1 MSVSN
6 PSSNRGILARIF
18 ISPDE
23 RRFRAG
29 WRLLLHAMLVFLIT
43 GILVYLALPFIQD
56 PALLSTNTSAVGF
69 LLELIA
75 ILGATWLARR
85 TLDRR
90 SFKSLGFEWDQFTL
104 TDLLLGFFIP
114 AIMMALIFLTEW
126 ALGYLTFQGFA
137 WQYEDFSTVLRGLAS
152 GFAAFVFVAISEEVL
167 SRGYHLQNIT
177 EGTNL
182 FWGLILSSTVF
193 SILHLANPSS
203 GLSAVTGLIAAGIF
217 LAFGWIRTRQLWLP
231 IGLHLG
237 WNFFEGNIFGFQVS
251 GLETFRLLRHSI
263 DGPVWLTG
271 GSFGPEAGLIIL
283 PAMALGIW
291 LIVIFT
297 RGRSGIS
304 LDLFETQ
311 KLTPPSSEPGEQA
324 PAQDQPPSV

>member
-1 MSVSN
+1 VTEKLR
-6 PSSNRGILARIF
+6 NRNLLAMIF

-29 WRLLLHAMLVFLIT
+29 WRLLLHSVLIFLISGLLVFAAI
-43 GILVYLALPFIQD
+43 PFIQD
-56 PALLSTNTSAVGF
+56 LSVLTTTTSPVGF

-75 ILGATWLARR
+75 ILAATWIARR

-90 SFKSLGFEWDQFTL
+90 SFKSLGFELNEYVF
-104 TDLLLGFFIP
+104 TDLLLGFLIP
-114 AIMMALIFLTEW
+114 AILMGLIFLTEW

-137 WQYEDFSTVLRGLAS
+137 WQFEDFTSMLRGLGG
-152 GFAAFVFVAISEEVL
+152 GFLAFVMVAISEEVL

-182 FWGLILSSTVF
+182 FWGLLFSSCIF

-203 GLSAVTGLIAAGIF
+203 GLSAFTGLIAAGIF
-217 LAFGWIRTRQLWLP
+217 LAFGWMRTRQLWLP

-237 WNFFEGNIFGFQVS
+237 WNFFEGTIFGFPVS
-251 GLETFRLLRHSI
+251 GLETFQLIRQTVS
-263 DGPVWLTG
+263 GPTWLTG
-271 GSFGPEAGLIIL
+271 GAFGPEAGLIIL

-291 LIVIFT
+291 FMILFT
-297 RGRSGIS
+297 RGRSGVGM
-304 LDLFETQ
+304 DLLEVQ
-311 KLTPPSSEPGEQA
+311 KLSAPIPRRADEAEEEQ
-324 PAQDQPPSV
+324 PTTD